1 MISLTI
7 DEKTIEVTPGTTI
20 LRAAEMAGI
29 HIPTL
34 CDHAE
39 LTPYGGC
46 RLCIVEIQ
54 GFRIPVTSCTMPVSQ
69 GMVVQTNTANLRASR
84 EQILALLFSERNHFC
99 PFCQLTGGDCE
110 LQNAALNEGMTH
122 WPMFTSWK
130 TFPVDTSHP
139 FFVLDNNRCILCRRC
154 VRACGELVGNFTLAV
169 AERGTHSML
178 VADSDQPLGK
188 SSCISCGNCVQ
199 VCPTGALID
208 RQSAY
213 RGLEKD
219 LEITRSICIGCSVG
233 CGVKLFTRD
242 NQLVRIEGDWDAPV
256 NCGILCKTGRFK
268 PLEESRQRLTT
279 PMLRLDGELQPT
291 SWDEA
296 LWAIVDH
303 LRPLIGRKEDGV
315 AALASTRLPIE
326 SLTLFKSLFADRFQS
341 SMVTSVEEGRPTG
354 LLAAMATEL
363 RQPFEG
369 KLDSLHTA
377 DCVVAMGVNLVENH
391 EVAGFFVKRAI
402 PKGLKLV
409 VIDPQPNDLDPLADY
424 TIKSVRGTDV
434 DILLA
439 LQAAVVDEDLAKVS
453 PPAFDAEK
461 ILASFPARTGLQV
474 RTIREVARLL
484 GTARQPVILFGKGIT
499 ARSDTETL
507 RMLIKLARLIGALDE
522 DHSGL
527 ISVKGEANSLA
538 AAQLGLD
545 QPFKLNGNK
554 AVFVALGDDY
564 PSKRLI
570 QRLEKAPF
578 LVVQASYASPLTEI
592 AHVVLP
598 VEMWA
603 EQDGHYLNLD
613 GRLQL
618 ARHALRA
625 PNGAWAHRT
634 ILTALA
640 DRLNL
645 SISSNWKEELY
656 KRVPPVA
663 ISEN

>member
-7 DEKTIEVTPGTTI
+7 DEKTIEVKPGTTV

-34 CDHAE
+34 CDHPE

-54 GFRIPVTSCTMPVSQ
+54 GFRIPVTSCTMPASQ
-69 GMVVQTNTANLRASR
+69 GMVVKTNTPNILASR
-84 EQILALLFSERNHFC
+84 QQILSLLFSERNHFC
-99 PFCQLTGGDCE
+99 PFCQLSGGDCE
-110 LQNAALNEGMTH
+110 LQNAALDEGMTH
-122 WPMFTSWK
+122 WPMSPVWK
-130 TFPVDTSHP
+130 TFSVDTSHP
-139 FFVLDNNRCILCRRC
+139 YFILDNNRCILCRRC

-169 AERGTHSML
+169 ADRGTHSML
-178 VADSDQPLGK
+178 VADGDLPLGE

-213 RGLEKD
+213 LGLEKD
-219 LEITRSICIGCSVG
+219 LEITPSICIGCSVG

-242 NQLVRIEGDWDAPV
+242 NQLVRIEGDWEAPV
-256 NCGILCKTGRFK
+256 NCGVLCKTGRFK
-268 PLEESRQRLTT
+268 PLEYHRQRLTI
-279 PMLRLDGELQPT
+279 PMLRQNGELQPT

-303 LRPLIGRKEDGV
+303 LRPLVGRKEDGI

-326 SLTLFKSLFADRFQS
+326 SLTLFKCLFADRFQS
-341 SMVTSVEEGRPTG
+341 SMVTSVEEGRPTA
-354 LLAAMATEL
+354 LLATMATEM

-369 KLDSLHTA
+369 TLDSLHTA
-377 DCVVAMGVNLVENH
+377 DCVVAIGVNLVESH
-391 EVAGFFVKRAI
+391 EVAGFFVKRALQ
-402 PKGLKLV
+402 KGLKLV
-409 VIDPQPNDLDPLADY
+409 VIDPQPNDLDQFAAY
-424 TIKSVRGTDV
+424 TIKPVRGSDV
-434 DILLA
+434 DVLLA

-461 ILASFPARTGLQV
+461 ILASLPARTGLNV
-474 RTIREVARLL
+474 RIIREVARLI
-484 GTARQPVILFGKGIT
+484 GTARQPVIIFGKGIT

-507 RMLIKLARLIGALDE
+507 RMLIKLARLIGAFDD

-538 AAQLGLD
+538 ATQLGLD
-545 QPFKLNGNK
+545 QPFQLNGNK

-564 PSKRLI
+564 PSQRLI

-578 LVVQASYASPLTEI
+578 LVVQASYESNLTKI
-592 AHVVLP
+592 ADVVLP

-603 EQDGHYLNLD
+603 EQDGHFLNLD

-625 PNGAWAHRT
+625 PEGAWAHRT
-634 ILTALA
+634 VFTALA

-645 SISSNWKEELY
+645 NISANWKEELH
-656 KRVPPVA
+656 KRVPSVA
-663 ISEN
+663 ISED